1 VTATAG
7 WVRRGDDGESGFAGG
22 LEGLLFGLLLFVVGT
37 LLVAAAWAAVD
48 TKFAVDAAARQA
60 VRSYVEAADSAVAG
74 PQAQEAAVAT
84 LAGYGHSGSAASVR
98 VIEGSFAR
106 CTRVTIQVSEPS
118 PMLVLPWI
126 GRVGS
131 AGRVSAVHS
140 ELVDP
145 FRSGLP
151 GTSTCA

>member
-1 VTATAG
+1 VTEPVPP
-7 WVRRGDDGESGFAGG
+7 WRGEAGESGFAGG

-37 LLVAAAWAAVD
+37 LLVATAWGAVD

-60 VRSYVEAADSAVAG
+60 VRTYVEAPDSAEAG
-74 PQAQEAAVAT
+74 PQAQAAAVAT
-84 LAGYGHSGSAASVR
+84 LAGYGRAGSAASVR
-98 VIEGSFAR
+98 IVEGTFAR
-106 CTRVTIQVSEPS
+106 CSRVTIRVSEPS
-118 PMLVLPWI
+118 PMLVLPWV

-131 AGRVSAVHS
+131 AQRVSAAHS